1 MATPNTSHY
10 KPAPTPRPPTS
21 ASVMTPA
28 SFSASSP
35 AAPPSTHS
43 TGPGH
48 RSHQSPAHFSSSS
61 SSTTRAGKSPFN
73 HLQQSHLVASAAGG
87 QPMSRSGTNT
97 SSPPTIPNM
106 GAFVGLNGMLMNA
119 IEGGN
124 FKTGLTPAGGI
135 GTPGVSPLPSHLG
148 AGEGVGTSVNGSLV
162 RQQVRDQEEERKIR
176 LEAIV
181 QLMGQRWGYVSRE
194 GVERCA
200 RRVGLECLWDD
211 ELPGTDSR
219 TLSIAGNSVLVDVTF
234 VGTGDE
240 VGSVTLAFPGREDG
254 AWGTSAKE
262 GAQVLQKDLKGE
274 NKETLAYVALEP
286 FVANLERLGNLD
298 RLAAGDV
305 NCFDAVDGI
314 GGALR
319 KIWEME
325 MTKRKE
331 GKDVELQEGVEI
343 DVMCKDSGKPTMH
356 AEGRLGLALQYW
368 MDRRHLAGWNPKADE
383 MEVDGAE
390 RTVSEKPSTWSATIE
405 CQSSSV
411 DMYTSIRVSS
421 NWIGEPVGKPAA
433 DQEDPFSSS
442 INEASNIN
450 WQDPPPTF
458 ANIEPPQPAST
469 AMDLGVDTIL
479 PQKPPDVRFTA
490 RLHPPVLVPLQTAI
504 NIFNSVGVQEAIQPT
519 TYDSLLLPDEDGT
532 PSLSTTE
539 RVVEREVSGPSDDAG
554 SMESGARHKYTLFTD
569 AQAYARNIEEIPFA
583 HPRQIV
589 ALLPVLR
596 QWVFVSSLLRRCFQ
610 PSSEQGDEQKDVS
623 NANPVSTSD
632 SDSDSDSSDSDSSF
646 DHDGRRLPIRS
657 FTSEMKAFPH
667 LPPSSSPSRL
677 PRPTPIDISLS
688 LSGSAPRFDLI
699 FPHKDDLASIAF
711 SVEANAEIAD
721 VEILLGGAGA
731 GADGNEKMDGDGVL
745 EPRMKKRKEAVK
757 RVLEL
762 SEDLGV
768 LVRWVRR
775 GGMMG
780 RSTERYLY

>member
-1 MATPNTSHY
+1 
-10 KPAPTPRPPTS
+10 
-21 ASVMTPA
+21 
-28 SFSASSP
+28 
-35 AAPPSTHS
+35 
-43 TGPGH
+43 
-48 RSHQSPAHFSSSS
+48 
-61 SSTTRAGKSPFN
+61 
-73 HLQQSHLVASAAGG
+73 
-87 QPMSRSGTNT
+87 MSRSGTNT

-162 RQQVRDQEEERKIR
+162 RQQVRDQEEERKLR

-274 NKETLAYVALEP
+274 NEGNLAYVALEP

-305 NCFDAVDGI
+305 NCFDAVVGI

-368 MDRRHLAGWNPKADE
+368 MDRRHLAVWKRKADE

-421 NWIGEPVGKPAA
+421 NWVGEPVGKPAA

-442 INEASNIN
+442 FNEASNIN

-458 ANIEPPQPAST
+458 ANIEPPPAST
-469 AMDLGVDTIL
+469 AMDLGVDAIL
-479 PQKPPDVRFTA
+479 PQKPPDVRFIA
-490 RLHPPVLVPLQTAI
+490 RFHPPVLVPLQTAI

-539 RVVEREVSGPSDDAG
+539 RVVEREVYGPSDDDAG
-554 SMESGARHKYTLFTD
+554 SIALGGRHKYTLFTD

-610 PSSEQGDEQKDVS
+610 PSEQADEKEDVS
-623 NANPVSTSD
+623 NASPVSASD
-632 SDSDSDSSDSDSSF
+632 SDSDSDSSDSDLSF
-646 DHDGRRLPIRS
+646 DHEGRRFPIRS
-657 FTSEMKAFPH
+657 IPNGMKAFPYRE
-667 LPPSSSPSRL
+667 PSSPGLSRL
-677 PRPTPIDISLS
+677 LPRATPIDISLS

-699 FPHKDDLASIAF
+699 FPHKDELASMAF

-721 VEILLGGAGA
+721 VEILLGSGSGA
-731 GADGNEKMDGDGVL
+731 GADGNEKMDGEEGL
-745 EPRMKKRKEAVK
+745 EVRMKKRKEAVK

-768 LVRWVRR
+768 LVRWIGR
-775 GGMMG
+775 GV
-780 RSTERYLY
+780 